1 MDTTRDIAI
10 VGMSGLFARAPDVQ
24 SFWSNIL
31 NKVDGIGEPGADWIG
46 DPDFFDATAPRE
58 KTRLYTRS
66 GGFLNELARFDA
78 KAFGTMPLAVV
89 GGDPDQFLALKG
101 AADALEDAGYA
112 KGGFNTE
119 RTGIILGHTS
129 MPTRGSV
136 SAYQHAV
143 IIGQMLKLVKAIL
156 PEASDDGLRQLE
168 ELLHSKLPR
177 LNVDAAP
184 GLVPNVMTGRIA
196 NRLDLMGPNYLV
208 DAACASS
215 LLAIE
220 AACTELRLGRADVML
235 AGGVN
240 STTTPLVYAVFCQL
254 EALSRRSRI
263 RPFDRAADG
272 TLLGEGQ
279 GVVVL
284 KRLEDALK
292 AGDRIYAVI
301 KGVGSSSDGRAMG
314 LMAPRLEGEI
324 LAMKN
329 AYRQTGIDPA
339 TIGLFEAHG
348 TGIPLGDRTEVQALR
363 TVMGNRE
370 RPYPHIALGSVKSMI
385 GHCIPAAGV
394 AALIKMAMALH
405 HKILPPT
412 LVEEVSPDL
421 GIENTCFYV
430 NTEVAPWIHPG
441 TYPRRAGINSF
452 GFGGVNAHMILEE
465 APGKSVAVDPG
476 AAFGFRLAGK
486 PCLFTFAAA
495 TRETLIASLRSLKDR
510 LAAEPIADLARL
522 AGSLVADAAAG
533 NHRLAIVA
541 ASGDELAK
549 KLQQAI
555 AKLADAGTHRF
566 QSRNG
571 IYFTDRPYGG
581 KVAFLFPGENS
592 QYAGMLK
599 DLAVSSP
606 MVREWFD
613 QLEGLFGAQRDIPHR
628 FLLFPPPNSLSEEE
642 RDRMEKRLRQ
652 VDAGSESVFFADQA
666 IFTLLSH
673 LGVKPD
679 FIVGHSN
686 GENAGLI
693 ASKLVVL
700 TRDQLGG
707 FIGEMN
713 KIYSLLEDDG
723 AFATGTLLTVGAL
736 PRPALLATLKGRDN
750 VWLTMDNCPN
760 QAIVFGPEATM
771 EEIAEELTQAGAIC
785 MKLPLS
791 WAYHTPLIAPMAEKL
806 RTVFDNAKLGPPIAK
821 LYSCATAAPF
831 PNSDAE
837 IRDAVISQYV
847 SPVNFMEVIELL
859 YQEGARTLYRSRSQ
873 QRLDRLRSRH
883 PAQSAFRRPGE
894 RFPKLGAFTQIHHL
908 AAQIFVEDSAI
919 DLSAIHPPKSEAVR
933 RNEARL
939 ETFFKTPPLPCDL
952 PFLEISTQEGAE
964 LRNAMGLFGTVAGA
978 AASNQPAAPRPN
990 GGGASTKAPAAS
1002 SYFPAASDSP
1012 PSGRANRASE
1022 AVLSAN
1028 FDLMTSF
1035 LKQQQEVTATILGQT
1050 LPPLAHDLSPAFQL
1064 PFASQVHVAGWG
1076 EEQVVSPDPIILTQL
1091 ARSVLSEREFHFW
1104 SSAIAGRHPRR
1115 QREWLLGRVAAK
1127 TSARSWLARLDRVGL
1142 DLRQIEVLYGSNRQ
1156 PFIALANGA
1165 LQGIQPPR
1173 VSVSH
1178 ADGIAVAACSEQA
1191 IGIDID
1197 GPERVRDPDG
1207 IARIA
1212 FCEAERALLAERFGE
1227 HAREAT
1233 ALLWSIK
1240 EAAAKV
1246 SGQWPAGAG
1255 ALSSAARTERRR
1267 SIRARRMRGRSNAH
1281 RGSPHRRTLLQRCV
1295 PRLTGGHQISVN
1307 AASFS
1312 SSSSPAARNATSA
1325 SPPVGKC
1332 VV

>member
-10 VGMSGLFARAPDVQ
+10 IGISALFAKAPDVQ
-24 SFWSNIL
+24 TFWSNIL

-46 DPDFFDATAPRE
+46 DPDFFDATATRE
-58 KTRLYTRS
+58 QIRLYTRS
-66 GGFLNELARFDA
+66 GGYLNELARFDP
-78 KAFGTMPLAVV
+78 KTFGTMPLAVA
-89 GGDPDQFLALKG
+89 GGEPDQFLALKG
-101 AADALEDAGYA
+101 AAEALEDAGYA
-112 KGGFNTE
+112 QGGFDAE

-129 MPTRGSV
+129 MPNRGNIN
-136 SAYQHAV
+136 AYQHAV
-143 IIGQMLKLVKAIL
+143 VIGQTLKLIKSIF
-156 PEASDDGLRQLE
+156 PEARDEGLQQLE
-168 ELLHSKLPR
+168 ALLHGKLPR

-215 LLAIE
+215 LLALE
-220 AACTELRLGRADVML
+220 AACTELRQGRADIML

-240 STTTPLVYAVFCQL
+240 TSTSPLVYAVFCQL

-263 RPFDRAADG
+263 RPFDRTADG

-329 AYRQTGIDPA
+329 AYRQTGIDPT

-363 TVMGNRE
+363 TIMGDRE

-405 HKILPPT
+405 AKILPPT

-421 GIENTCFYV
+421 GLDNTCFYV

-441 TYPRRAGINSF
+441 THPRRAAINSF
-452 GFGGVNAHMILEE
+452 GFGGVNAHMIVEE
-465 APGKSVAVDPG
+465 APGTAMAVEPG
-476 AAFGFRLAGK
+476 AAFGFRPAHA
-486 PCLFTFAAA
+486 PCVFAFAAA
-495 TRETLIASLRSLKDR
+495 SRPALIEALQAFKRR
-510 LAAEPIADLARL
+510 LAAEPAADLAEVAGREIAE
-522 AGSLVADAAAG
+522 AGSGD
-533 NHRLAIVA
+533 HRLSIIA
-541 ASGDELAK
+541 ATASELSR
-549 KLQQAI
+549 KLEQAI
-555 AKLADAGTHRF
+555 TKLADAGVHRF

-571 IYFTDRPYGG
+571 VYFTDRPFGG

-599 DLAVSSP
+599 DLAISSP
-606 MVREWFD
+606 LVREWLD
-613 QLEGLFGAQRDIPHR
+613 LLEGLFAGKRDIPHR
-628 FLLFPPPNSLSEEE
+628 FLLFPPPNSLSDAE
-642 RDRMEKRLRQ
+642 RAGLEHRLRQ
-652 VDAGSESVFFADQA
+652 VDAGSETVFFADQA
-666 IFTLLSH
+666 LFSLLTRI
-673 LGVKPD
+673 GAKPD
-679 FIVGHSN
+679 FIVGHST
-686 GENAGLI
+686 GEHAALV
-693 ASKLVVL
+693 ASQLVVL
-700 TRDQLGG
+700 TREQLGG
-707 FIGEMN
+707 YVSEMN
-713 KIYSLLEDDG
+713 EIYRRLAEDG
-723 AFATGTLLTVGAL
+723 AFASGTLLTVGAL
-736 PRPALLATLKGRDN
+736 PRPALLSVIEGRDD

-771 EEIAEELTQAGAIC
+771 EGIAAELTKAGAMC

-806 RTVFDNAKLGPPIAK
+806 RAVIDRATLGQPIARM
-821 LYSCATAAPF
+821 YSCASAGPF
-831 PNSDAE
+831 PDDDAG
-837 IRDAVISQYV
+837 IRDVMASQYV
-847 SPVNFMEVIELL
+847 KPVNFSKVIELL
-859 YQEGARTLYRSRSQ
+859 YQEGARIFVEVGPSGILTGFVR
-873 QRLDRLRSRH
+873 DILRN
-883 PAQSAFRRPGE
+883 RP
-894 RFPKLGAFTQIHHL
+894 FVALASDSPKLGAFAQILHL
-908 AAQIFVEDSAI
+908 AAQLFVEGVAV
-919 DLSAIHPPKSEAVR
+919 DLAAIHPHDSAATEQRAAR
-933 RNEARL
+933 RAR
-939 ETFFKTPPLPCDL
+939 FFKAPPLPSDL
-952 PFLEISTQEGAE
+952 PFLQVSAPEAAA
-964 LRNAMGLFGTVAGA
+964 LRDALGLFGTAAGA
-978 AASNQPAAPRPN
+978 AASDQQAPPRPN
-990 GGGASTKAPAAS
+990 GGGASSEAPAAS
-1002 SYFPAASDSP
+1002 PYFPAASDIP
-1012 PSGRANRASE
+1012 PTGRRAGAGDS
-1022 AVLSAN
+1022 VLSAN

-1035 LKQQQEVTATILGQT
+1035 LRQQQQVTATILGQT
-1050 LPPLAHDLSPAFQL
+1050 LPPLAHDLGPAFQL
-1064 PFASQVHVAGWG
+1064 PFATEVHLAGWG
-1076 EEQVVSPDPIILTQL
+1076 EGEVASPDPIILTQL

-1115 QREWLLGRVAAK
+1115 QREWLLGRLAAK
-1127 TSARSWLARLDRVGL
+1127 TSARAWLAHLDRVSL
-1142 DLRQIEVLYGSNRQ
+1142 DLRQIEVLYGPNHQ

-1165 LQGIQPPR
+1165 LHGIQPPR

-1178 ADGIAVAACSEQA
+1178 AEGIAVAACSEQA

-1212 FCEAERALLAERFGE
+1212 FCEAERTLLAERFGE

-1246 SGQWPAGAG
+1246 SGNGLLGREHRVRLIELADSGQSALVDCDGA
-1255 ALSSAARTERRR
+1255 RIQIEVRRIHDLYC
-1267 SIRARRMRGRSNAH
+1267 SVAFRG
-1281 RGSPHRRTLLQRCV
+1281 
-1295 PRLTGGHQISVN
+1295 
-1307 AASFS
+1307 
-1312 SSSSPAARNATSA
+1312 
-1325 SPPVGKC
+1325 
-1332 VV
+1332 